1 VVRLGV
7 DAKCLLPPRAGI
19 ARYLEGVLEGLEAIA
34 PGDLTVELLQPRR
47 SRRTLPWVIW
57 DLRRAS
63 ARGLDVLH
71 CPFYYPPPASRCPVT
86 VAIHDL
92 LVLEHPEWFRPRW
105 CNTLRLMIPSGARR
119 ADAVITGSRSV
130 ADALITGCGV
140 ARERIRLIGYGL
152 DHRRF
157 APPDA
162 TRAAAACRQ
171 LGLDRPYLLQVGA
184 IEPRRG
190 VDLAIA
196 ATAAARTTVPELE
209 LVVVGEP
216 RAPVAALE
224 TPPPWLRRLGR
235 VDDVVLPALYA
246 GAEAVLAP
254 SRGEGFDFPVLEA
267 LACGGVVVVSDIPV
281 HVEHFAGAVELFAA
295 GSSEALAAA
304 LGRVLGE
311 SERGA
316 LLRLAGPALA
326 RSFRWEEAARRHL
339 ELWREVAGR

>member
-1 VVRLGV
+1 LTPSACCR
-7 DAKCLLPPRAGI
+7 RARI

-47 SRRTLPWVIW
+47 PRHTLPWVIW

-71 CPFYYPPPASRCPVT
+71 CPFYYPPPAPRCPVT

-105 CNTLRLMIPSGARR
+105 GNTLRLMIPGGARR
-119 ADAVITGSRSV
+119 ADAVVTGSHCV
-130 ADALITGCGV
+130 ADALVAECGV

-162 TRAAAACRQ
+162 ERAAATRTQ
-171 LGLDRPYLLQVGA
+171 LGLVRPYLLQVGA

-190 VDLAIA
+190 VDLAISA
-196 ATAAARTTVPELE
+196 AGACRTTMPELE
-209 LVVVGEP
+209 LVLVGEP
-216 RAPVAALE
+216 RAPVAELE
-224 TPPPWLRRLGR
+224 APPIWLRRLGR
-235 VDDVVLPALYA
+235 VDDAALPALYA

-267 LACGGVVVVSDIPV
+267 LACGAAVVASDIPV
-281 HVEHFAGAVELFAA
+281 HVEHFDGAVELFAS
-295 GSSEALAAA
+295 GDGDSLAAA
-304 LGRVLGE
+304 LGRLRDDH
-311 SERGA
+311 ERVGRLRA
-316 LLRLAGPALA
+316 AGPRLALA
-326 RSFRWEEAARRHL
+326 FSWEEAARRHL
-339 ELWREVAGR
+339 ALWREVARR

>member
-1 VVRLGV
+1 VRLGV

-19 ARYLEGVLEGLEAIA
+19 ARYLEGVLEGLEATA
-34 PGDLTVELLQPRR
+34 PDDLTVELLQPRR
-47 SRRTLPWVIW
+47 PRRTLPWVIW

-63 ARGLDVLH
+63 AHGLDVLH
-71 CPFYYPPPASRCPVT
+71 CPFYYPPPAPRCPVT

-105 CNTLRLMIPSGARR
+105 GNTLRLMIPRGARR

-130 ADALITGCGV
+130 ADALVAECGV

-162 TRAAAACRQ
+162 AQVTATLGQ
-171 LGLDRPYLLQVGA
+171 FGLDRPYLLQVGA

-190 VDLAIA
+190 VDLAIG
-196 ATAAARTTVPELE
+196 ATAVARTTMPELE
-209 LVVVGEP
+209 LIVVGEP
-216 RAPVAALE
+216 RALVAALE
-224 TPPPWLRRLGR
+224 APPPWLRRLGR
-235 VDDVVLPALYA
+235 VGDAVLPALYA
-246 GAEAVLAP
+246 GSEAVLAP

-267 LACGGVVVVSDIPV
+267 LACGAVVVASDIPV
-281 HVEHFAGAVELFAA
+281 HVEHFDGAVELFAA
-295 GSSEALAAA
+295 GSSESLAAA
-304 LGRVLGE
+304 LGRVRDDSGL
-311 SERGA
+311 RGR
-316 LLRLAGPALA
+316 LRAAGPPLA
-326 RSFRWEEAARRHL
+326 ARFRWDEAARLHL